1 MLQLLHVEHNMSF
14 CISRERSS
22 SFCVARPA
30 GLAAPRPGFRLAN
43 ASHLASWQ
51 HRTRARARASKRVV
65 VIYACACNL
74 HVHGRPARDAISPHS
89 VSILSAYMGRYL
101 TLQRSGREE
110 SLLLKVIFFLLDPW
124 RIQTAQYNGSIQ
136 VYKLIMDVYTCN
148 NNNNRNLC
156 FWEWFANNYY
166 TNTITF
172 LSRFW
177 WEGRG
182 KTTIC
187 LCDSILLKP

>member
-1 MLQLLHVEHNMSF
+1 MSF

-22 SFCVARPA
+22 SFRVARPA

-51 HRTRARARASKRVV
+51 RT
-65 VIYACACNL
+65 
-74 HVHGRPARDAISPHS
+74 HS

-101 TLQRSGREE
+101 TLQRFGREE

-136 VYKLIMDVYTCN
+136 VYIMDVYTCN

>member
-1 MLQLLHVEHNMSF
+1 M
-14 CISRERSS
+14 ID
-22 SFCVARPA
+22 
-30 GLAAPRPGFRLAN
+30 
-43 ASHLASWQ
+43 
-51 HRTRARARASKRVV
+51 
-65 VIYACACNL
+65 ACACSL
-74 HVHGRPARDAISPHS
+74 HTRVCTRDAISPHS

-101 TLQRSGREE
+101 TLPRFGREE

-136 VYKLIMDVYTCN
+136 VYIMDVYTCN
-148 NNNNRNLC
+148 NNNYRDIC

-187 LCDSILLKP
+187 LCDKYTTKAVAYSHSTVYIVLENLTTFWMRF

>member
-1 MLQLLHVEHNMSF
+1 MQS
-14 CISRERSS
+14 
-22 SFCVARPA
+22 PY
-30 GLAAPRPGFRLAN
+30 PRV
-43 ASHLASWQ
+43 
-51 HRTRARARASKRVV
+51 RTRTRDP
-65 VIYACACNL
+65 
-74 HVHGRPARDAISPHS
+74 GRYLTAFS

-101 TLQRSGREE
+101 TLPRFGREE

-136 VYKLIMDVYTCN
+136 VYIIMDVYTCN
-148 NNNNRNLC
+148 NNNYRDIC

-187 LCDSILLKP
+187 LCDKYTTKAGACSHSIYSIVPENLTTFWMRF